1 MTNPKQLRAIV
12 IGGSLGGLTAA
23 LVLRDIGCDV
33 RVFERSNRPLMGR
46 GLGIVAHPATVR
58 YPTSRGLADLA
69 ATSALAPWVRYV
81 DRTGKITHELPSGY
95 RFTSYFALYETLLDA
110 FDSCR
115 YHLRSEVVG
124 FKQDDDGVTVELAHG
139 RRERCDLLVCA
150 DGIHSAS
157 RRRLLPEVERQY
169 AGYVAWRG
177 AVSESELSS
186 KSFGALHEAI
196 TYFLMHSSHI
206 LAYPIPN
213 LEGSLE
219 PGSRYINWI
228 WYRNLPSG
236 PELDDLLT
244 DADGNR
250 HSTSVPPGRVR
261 GPHQRDLRD
270 QALTDLPPQLAETVA
285 KTAEPFVQVVFDLEV
300 PRLAFGRICLLGDA
314 ACVLRPHAAVG
325 TAKAAESAWRLAEAI
340 EAASFDPVEA
350 LRDWEPA
357 QLELESGAVSRT
369 REAGIRSQF
378 ENSWQPGEG
387 LPFGLYEAGD
397 SALEVPGEQPA

>member
-58 YPTSRGLADLA
+58 YLTSRGLADLA
-69 ATSALAPWVRYV
+69 ATSTLAPWVRYV
-81 DRTGKITHELPSGY
+81 DRTGEITHELPSGY
-95 RFTSYFALYETLLDA
+95 RFTSYFALYETLLEA
-110 FDSCR
+110 FDSDR

-124 FKQDDDGVTVELAHG
+124 FEQDDDGVTVELAHG
-139 RRERCDLLVCA
+139 HRERADLLVCA
-150 DGIHSAS
+150 DGIHSPS

-177 AVSESELSS
+177 AVGESELSPEG
-186 KSFGALHEAI
+186 FGALHEAI
-196 TYFLMHSSHI
+196 TYFLMDSSHI

-228 WYRNLPSG
+228 WYRNLPAG

-244 DADGNR
+244 DADGDR

-270 QALTDLPPQLAETVA
+270 QALEALPPQLAETVA
-285 KTAEPFVQVVFDLEV
+285 KTVEPFVQVVFDLEV

-325 TAKAAESAWRLAEAI
+325 TAKAAEGAWRLAAAI
-340 EAASFDPVEA
+340 EAARFDPVEA

-357 QLELESGAVSRT
+357 QLELESGAVART